1 MRSGRCE
8 IGTDLFPSAWDSPP
22 EDAIAGP
29 ETIFG
34 CGAVAQVTTSYDTKG
49 QFLSINLAFAIGITF
64 GVHIAH
70 GISGAHLNP
79 AVSLAFCLLGRFQW
93 SKLPFY
99 VLSQII
105 GAYLGAATVFA
116 QYYDAIM
123 SYGGGNLTV
132 TGPTATAYIFATYP
146 AAYLTTANG
155 FVDQVVG
162 TAALLL
168 CLMALVD
175 TRNSPAPKGLEPA
188 LVGMIVLVIGIAMGS
203 NCGYAINPARDLG
216 PRLFTYTAGWGLD
229 VFTAGNYWCWVPLV
243 APLVGAILG
252 CIIYLLFIEIHH
264 SREED
269 EKQTNERG
277 KTEYDIDL
285 DEWKPNKRNLTTLTA
300 SDKVHII
307 NNSFQEGQSEN
318 SDWKNSSC
326 NEECIVNRF

>member
-1 MRSGRCE
+1 MEKVFKVLRVKNQ
-8 IGTDLFPSAWDSPP
+8 LFKECLAELLGDYVL
-22 EDAIAGP
+22 I
-29 ETIFG
+29 IFG

-229 VFTAGNYWCWVPLV
+229 VFT
-243 APLVGAILG
+243 
-252 CIIYLLFIEIHH
+252 
-264 SREED
+264 ED
-269 EKQTNERG
+269 T
-277 KTEYDIDL
+277 
-285 DEWKPNKRNLTTLTA
+285 
-300 SDKVHII
+300 H
-307 NNSFQEGQSEN
+307 
-318 SDWKNSSC
+318 
-326 NEECIVNRF
+326 